1 MKTLQ
6 TNLVTLPLK
15 KLIFLLILNGNSS
28 FALVKMVIGHGHCGV
43 YAMYCSVHYI
53 QLYTMQQVDSVH
65 NEPGVRAAG

>member
-15 KLIFLLILNGNSS
+15 KLIFLLSDNSS
-28 FALVKMVIGHGHCGV
+28 FPLVKMVIGHGHCGV

>member
-28 FALVKMVIGHGHCGV
+28 FPLVKMVIGQWPWTLWRVRHV
-43 YAMYCSVHYI
+43 LFSTLYTVVHYATGG
-53 QLYTMQQVDSVH
+53 QCTQ
-65 NEPGVRAAG
+65 